1 MTTQTIAEL
10 NDKFRQGDMSLGIV
24 VMTPKVRA
32 LTLVKQAELM
42 ELVKG
47 CLWFGTECNE
57 PNSERNFGGVTLGK
71 GYYWQI
77 DYYDLSL
84 TQASVDPT
92 NPGVTKRVMTLM
104 QEEEY

>member
-1 MTTQTIAEL
+1 MSKSIALL
-10 NDKFRQGDMSLGIV
+10 NDRFRQGDTSLGIV

-32 LTLVKQAELM
+32 LTFEKRTKLM

-57 PNSERNFGGVTLGK
+57 PKNERNFGGVTLGK

-84 TQASVDPT
+84 TQASVDPA
-92 NPGVTKRVMTLM
+92 NPNVTKRVMTLM
-104 QEEEY
+104 QEDEY